1 MTIKITELPS
11 ISSTSLL
18 ASAST
23 PVLPVVSTVSGNVTT
38 SQTSLANI
46 KSYISTGN
54 LNLTGGITANSNSTI
69 YGNLTVTG
77 TVISAGNL
85 VTPTGNVI
93 STGNFVDTQTDAN
106 LSYPVA
112 DNGRDVGSRF
122 FYYKGAGN
130 AAALVWKNT
139 NGRLTWYDSGAGNTA
154 SILSGS
160 ASLGVMQVGGL
171 IVSNSTVTTGNATGA
186 LQVGGGISTGGNL
199 WVVGDLTG
207 QGAISTSGKGTF
219 ATLQANGATTL
230 GSTLIVTG
238 VTTVNYLNVN
248 NYATVGSTLVVGSNA
263 TVNALTVNNS
273 ATVGSTLGVTGATI
287 LSGTLTT
294 AGIVPSANAT
304 YNIGSSSYQYN
315 TVYSVSSVLSGTL
328 TTANIV
334 PSANATYNI
343 GSSSYQYNTVYSVS
357 SEAVYGDLAER
368 YAADSDYEP
377 GTVVVFGGEK
387 EITVTANRADYR
399 VAGVISTEPAYLMSS
414 TSEGLPVALRGKV
427 PVKVVGK
434 VCKGD
439 LLVTSTTPG
448 FAESGAG
455 AMFGSPNSVFAKS
468 LVDDDGYHPRNI
480 WAVIL

>member
-1 MTIKITELPS
+1 MTTKITELPS

-23 PVLPVVSTVSGNVTT
+23 PVLPVVSTVSGNLTT

-69 YGNLTVTG
+69 YGNLTV
-77 TVISAGNL
+77 V
-85 VTPTGNVI
+85 GNVAWTGAT
-93 STGNFVDTQTDAN
+93 SSPASSVTASGNFVDTQTDAN
-106 LSYPVA
+106 LTYPA
-112 DNGRDVGSRF
+112 SDNGRDVGSRF
-122 FYYKGAGN
+122 FYYKSGAGN

-160 ASLGVMQVGGL
+160 ASLGVMQLGGL

-207 QGAISTSGKGTF
+207 QGAVSTSGKGTF

-238 VTTVNYLNVN
+238 VTTVNYLTVN
-248 NYATVGSTLVVGSNA
+248 NYATVGTTLVVGSNA
-263 TVNALTVNNS
+263 TINSLTVNNS
-273 ATVGSTLGVTGATI
+273 ATVGTTLGVTGATT

-315 TVYSVSSVLSGTL
+315 TVYSV
-328 TTANIV
+328 A
-334 PSANATYNI
+334 
-343 GSSSYQYNTVYSVS
+343 

-368 YAADSDYEP
+368 YAADDDYEP
-377 GTVVVFGGEK
+377 GTVVIFGGEK

>member
-69 YGNLTVTG
+69 YGNLTV
-77 TVISAGNL
+77 V
-85 VTPTGNVI
+85 GNVAWTGAT
-93 STGNFVDTQTDAN
+93 SSPATSVTAAGNFVDTQTDAN
-106 LSYPVA
+106 LTYPA
-112 DNGRDVGSRF
+112 SDNGRDVGSRF

-139 NGRLTWYDSGAGNTA
+139 NGRLTWYDSGVGNTA
-154 SILSGS
+154 SILSGN
-160 ASLGVMQVGGL
+160 AGLGVMQVGGL
-171 IVSNSTVTTGNATGA
+171 IVSNSTVTTANATGA
-186 LQVGGGISTGGNL
+186 LQVDGGISTGGNL
-199 WVVGDLTG
+199 WVVGALTA
-207 QGAISTSGKGTF
+207 QGAISTSGVGTF

-238 VTTVNYLNVN
+238 VTTVNYLTVN
-248 NYATVGSTLVVGSNA
+248 NYATVGSTLVVSSNA

-273 ATVGSTLGVTGATI
+273 ARVGTTLGVTGATI
-287 LSGTLTT
+287 
-294 AGIVPSANAT
+294 
-304 YNIGSSSYQYN
+304 
-315 TVYSVSSVLSGTL
+315 LSGTL

-439 LLVTSTTPG
+439 LLITSDTPG
-448 FAESGAG
+448 FAEALIASA
-455 AMFGSPNSVFAKS
+455 AFGSPHSVFAKS
-468 LVDDDGYHPRNI
+468 LVDDDEYHPRNI

>member
-1 MTIKITELPS
+1 MTTKITELPS

-23 PVLPVVSTVSGNVTT
+23 PVLPVVSTVSGTLTT

-54 LNLTGGITANSNSTI
+54 LNLTGGIVANSTSII
-69 YGNLTVTG
+69 YGNLTVVG
-77 TVISAGNL
+77 TLSANTTQGSTTT
-85 VTPTGNVI
+85 VT
-93 STGNFVDTQTDAN
+93 STGNFVNIKTSGN
-106 LSYPVA
+106 LAYPVV
-112 DNGRDVGSRF
+112 DDGLDIGVRMFYSKSVGDSS
-122 FYYKGAGN
+122 
-130 AAALVWKNT
+130 ALVWKNST
-139 NGRLTWYDSGAGNTA
+139 GELTYYSSGGGNAVTTLGGNT
-154 SILSGS
+154 GS
-160 ASLGVMQVGGL
+160 LVLGTIAAGQLTLG
-171 IVSNSTVTTGNATGA
+171 NSTPTTGNATGA
-186 LQVGGGISTGGNL
+186 LQVSGGISTGGNL
-199 WVVGDLTG
+199 WVVGNLTG
-207 QGAISTSGKGTF
+207 QGVSTLANIQ
-219 ATLQANGATTL
+219 ATLLNVTGSTTL

-248 NYATVGSTLVVGSNA
+248 NYATVGSTLVVSSNA

-273 ATVGSTLGVTGATI
+273 ARVGTTLGVTGATI

-294 AGIVPSANAT
+294 V
-304 YNIGSSSYQYN
+304 
-315 TVYSVSSVLSGTL
+315 
-328 TTANIV
+328 NIV

-439 LLVTSTTPG
+439 LLITSDTPG
-448 FAESGAG
+448 FAEALIASA
-455 AMFGSPNSVFAKS
+455 AFGSPHSVFAKS

>member
-1 MTIKITELPS
+1 MTIKITELPN

-23 PVLPVVSTVSGNVTT
+23 PVLPVVSTVSGNLTT

-54 LNLTGGITANSNSTI
+54 LNLTGGIVANSNSTI
-69 YGNLTVTG
+69 YGNLTV
-77 TVISAGNL
+77 V
-85 VTPTGNVI
+85 GNVAWTGAT
-93 STGNFVDTQTDAN
+93 SSPATSVTASGNFVDIQTDAN
-106 LSYPVA
+106 LTYPA
-112 DNGRDVGSRF
+112 SDNGRDVGSRF

-154 SILSGS
+154 SILSGN
-160 ASLGVMQVGGL
+160 AGLGVMQVGGL

-186 LQVGGGISTGGNL
+186 LQVDGGISTGGNL

-248 NYATVGSTLVVGSNA
+248 NYATVGSTVVVGSNA

-273 ATVGSTLGVTGATI
+273 ATVGTTLGVTGA
-287 LSGTLTT
+287 
-294 AGIVPSANAT
+294 
-304 YNIGSSSYQYN
+304 
-315 TVYSVSSVLSGTL
+315 L

-377 GTVVVFGGEK
+377 GTVVIFGGEK
-387 EITVTANRADYR
+387 EITVTASAADYR

-434 VCKGD
+434 VRKGD
-439 LLVTSTTPG
+439 LLVTSDTPG

-455 AMFGSPNSVFAKS
+455 TMGFVSQHSVFAKS
-468 LVDDDGYHPRNI
+468 LVDDDGDHPRNI